1 MSEQPPPTPSL
12 KRRGERIAIGITG
25 SSGAVYAMDFLR
37 RCPHEKFVIVS
48 KWGKAVMKDELKFPD
63 PLAAIAPHCKKIF
76 SDSDLTAPLA
86 SGTNHIDAFVILPA
100 STSTIGKIASGIGD
114 TLITRTAAVCLKER
128 RKIILCLRETPLST
142 ITLRQC
148 AELSAH
154 GAIVMPISPPLYFV
168 PTTVEEYVQSF
179 VNKVLAHVGVE
190 IGKGWRSEEL
200 E

>member
-1 MSEQPPPTPSL
+1 MNERPPHAPSVN
-12 KRRGERIAIGITG
+12 RREERVAIGITG

-48 KWGKAVMKDELKFPD
+48 KWGKAVMKDELNLPD
-63 PLAAIAPHCKKIF
+63 PLAAIAPLCQKIF

-86 SGTNHIDAFVILPA
+86 SGTNHIDAFVIIPA

-114 TLITRTAAVCLKER
+114 TLITRTAAVCLKEG
-128 RKIILCLRETPLST
+128 RKLIICVRETPLST

-148 AELSAH
+148 AELSAE
-154 GAIVMPISPPLYFV
+154 GVIIMPISPPLYFV
-168 PTTVEEYVQSF
+168 PATVEEYVQGF
-179 VNKVLAHVGVE
+179 VNKVLNHVGVE
-190 IGKGWRSEEL
+190 VGNGWRSEEL